1 MKFKSVIFDL
11 DGTLVNSI
19 EDLSDA
25 MNTVLKN
32 QGFPTHTYQAY
43 KIMIGSGI
51 KNLVGKALPAT
62 HANENTIN
70 ASFEMMMEIY
80 SSNCIN
86 KTKPYDGIIELL
98 DYLKAKEIPL
108 NVLSNKSD
116 VLTKKITEA
125 IFPNYFQTVLG
136 LTSEETKKPN
146 PVQAIAISEKL
157 GIPSDK
163 CIFIGDTDV
172 DIQTAKNANMFA
184 VGVLWGFRE
193 KEELLSNGAQFL
205 LSKPMDLIE
214 IL

>member
-163 CIFIGDTDV
+163 CIFIGDTEV

-205 LSKPMDLIE
+205 LSKPLDLIE

>member
-1 MKFKSVIFDL
+1 MKYKSVIFDL